1 MSISDAKLS
10 AILRQTGDETIWRAD
25 QDQAQPLLARARE
38 TRERAQ
44 GYRRLL
50 GAAVL
55 LIGLSLPVRAWLSAP
70 TATGSLEAYRY
81 MAQVMER
88 QVQDDP
94 TDMSF
99 ISVDSLAW
107 VDSPE

>member
-10 AILRQTGDETIWRAD
+10 AILRQTGDETIWRPD
-25 QDQAQPLLARARE
+25 PDQAQHLLARARE

-44 GYRRLL
+44 GYRRFM

-55 LIGLSLPVRAWLSAP
+55 LMGLSLPVRAWLSAP
-70 TATGSLEAYRY
+70 PATGSLEAYRY
-81 MAQVMER
+81 MAQVMEQ
-88 QVQDDP
+88 QVQDDL